1 MKRRAIFGLI
11 SVATAL
17 SVFASLV
24 PAGQEKPAPAT
35 AVEKPRTET
44 ERLAKGKDLIDSI
57 CFWCHEPELIE
68 TKQLDKKQ
76 WAALIRGMIYEGAPV
91 TEDEFELIVEYLA
104 KNFGP
109 EPEQGAGEQ
118 KQ

>member
-1 MKRRAIFGLI
+1 MKTATGFRRISAGAAI
-11 SVATAL
+11 T
-17 SVFASLV
+17 VFAGLLL
-24 PAGQEKPAPAT
+24 GGD
-35 AVEKPRTET
+35 EKPRRATPPAKPLTET

-57 CFWCHEPELIE
+57 CFWCHEPELME
-68 TKQLDKKQ
+68 TQQLDKKQ

-91 TEDEFELIVEYLA
+91 TEDEFDMIVEYLA

-109 EPEQGAGEQ
+109 EPEQGAGEE

>member
-1 MKRRAIFGLI
+1 MMRRTISGLI
-11 SVATAL
+11 SAAAAL
-17 SVFASLV
+17 TVLGGLLL
-24 PAGQEKPAPAT
+24 AGEERPAPAT
-35 AVEKPRTET
+35 APGKPRTEA
-44 ERLAKGKDLIDSI
+44 ERLARGKDLIDSI
-57 CFWCHEPELIE
+57 CFWCHEPELME

-91 TEDEFELIVEYLA
+91 TEDEFEWIVEYLA

-109 EPEQGAGEQ
+109 APGEEAGEP